1 MGGASEACGTDDVRI
16 NGEEWFDALGYS
28 VTQIS
33 GGRYS
38 RGEVDEM

>member
-16 NGEEWFDALGYS
+16 NDAEWFDALEYS
-28 VTQIS
+28 VTQIG

-38 RGEVDEM
+38 RDAVDEM